1 MGFWLFTLACGLLI
15 PLTMLGFGRYFQ
27 KTGGPRAINM
37 LFGYRTPM
45 STKNRETWEFAHRYF
60 GKLWYRLGA
69 GLLPAS
75 LAALLAVAGQD
86 TETISLT
93 TGILTGVQLF
103 FLLLP
108 IAFTE
113 AALRRTFDK
122 RGNRKTGSPS

>member
-1 MGFWLFTLACGLLI
+1 
-15 PLTMLGFGRYFQ
+15 MLS
-27 KTGGPRAINM
+27 
-37 LFGYRTPM
+37 GYRTPM

-75 LAALLAVAGQD
+75 LAALLAIAGQD

-103 FLLLP
+103 FMLLP